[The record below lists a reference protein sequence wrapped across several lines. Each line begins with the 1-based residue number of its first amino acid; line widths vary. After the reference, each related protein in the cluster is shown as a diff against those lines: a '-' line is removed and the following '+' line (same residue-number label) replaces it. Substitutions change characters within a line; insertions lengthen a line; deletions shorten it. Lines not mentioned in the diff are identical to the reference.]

1 MSYIHP
7 IFYVLLLKKWER
19 PRDSLNFKLGPTKHP
34 EIKDEERYKV
44 KAILVH
50 RMAKNKL

>member
-1 MSYIHP
+1 MSRIYP
-7 IFYVLLLKKWER
+7 IFHVLLLKKWER
-19 PRDSLNFKLGPTKHP
+19 LRDGLNFKLGPTKHP

-44 KAILVH
+44 KAILAH